1 MSTSVKEQLNTDW
14 QKAQEVGSQRASR
27 LREILKSASSE
38 AFTELRGGSSE
49 VRELSRAALANL
61 ITYLK
66 TQDLGGE
73 AAPAPQD
80 SALANDLILI
90 EAQAREETVEKD
102 IPSWR
107 QLLTEL
113 FGLVRNRRADWMQF
127 LGQQV
132 NRYSAKVDSELTQ
145 EYGDRYQ
152 RVKEQVQKA
161 RSRYGAAPSASTQAS
176 SEAPATP
183 VEIEVLED

>member
-1 MSTSVKEQLNTDW
+1 MTTSVKEQLNTDW
-14 QKAQEVGSQRASR
+14 QKAQEVGGQRASR

-38 AFTELRGGSSE
+38 AFTELKGGSSE
-49 VRELSRAALANL
+49 IRELSREALAGL

-66 TQDLGGE
+66 TQDASGE
-73 AAPAPQD
+73 ATRGPQV
-80 SALANDLILI
+80 SAVESDLILI
-90 EAQAREETVEKD
+90 EAQAGGETTEKAL
-102 IPSWR
+102 PSWR

-113 FGLVRNRRADWMQF
+113 FGLVRDRRADWIQL

-132 NRYSAKVDSELTQ
+132 NRYTVKVDSELTQ

-152 RVKEQVQKA
+152 RVKEQFQKA
-161 RSRYGAAPSASTQAS
+161 RRYGVAAPSASTKT
-176 SEAPATP
+176 PATP